1 MDNISISVPNEPRA
15 IAAAAEF
22 FVRLR
27 EDAYAGVERDDAQV
41 PACLCAPTAPC
52 GINSTSIDPAGQAS
66 ESVPEAAAVFAP
78 TALGDGAESE
88 IVIPAPPALPPT
100 PAPAL
105 PPVPAP
111 GVQLD
116 SAGTPWDSRI
126 HSSSKAFVADGTWRL
141 RRNLD
146 PNILAAVKAELGQAM
161 SAPAPIIPAA
171 PVVPP
176 QPPVAPT
183 APVVL
188 TFPGLLQKIT
198 AAGITKEQA
207 SAAAVKLGL
216 PSFAL
221 VATRPDLLPAMAAEL
236 GVA

>member
-1 MDNISISVPNEPRA
+1 MISISVPNEPRA
-15 IAAAAEF
+15 IAAAEMF
-22 FVRLR
+22 FKAL
-27 EDAYAGVERDDAQV
+27 GGQQ
-41 PACLCAPTAPC
+41 CATVNFNMGDKVASLPRVD
-52 GINSTSIDPAGQAS
+52 STSIDPLQVA
-66 ESVPEAAAVFAP
+66 PEPTTVFAP
-78 TALGDGAESE
+78 PMAPVVVGDSNEPE
-88 IVIPAPPALPPT
+88 IVVPAPSPSS
-100 PAPAL
+100 
-105 PPVPAP
+105 PVIIP